1 MEDKI
6 NISMQMKRLKL
17 RRGISIAYL
26 SINSIRNKIELL
38 KPTIL
43 ETVDILVIAE
53 TKLDNTFATSQFT
66 INGSHPPFRYDR
78 NMNGGGLL
86 IYMREGVPAKQ
97 LQDFTTPDDI
107 ECGIIRGGSR
117 HSPHSHGRMSD
128 FMAEK
133 LSVINSRLHNICNVY
148 FLI

>member
-17 RRGISIAYL
+17 RRDISIAYL
-26 SINSIRNKIELL
+26 SINSIPNKIVLL
-38 KPTIL
+38 KPTII
-43 ETVDILVIAE
+43 ETVDIFVIAE

-78 NMNGGGLL
+78 NMNGRGLL
-86 IYMREGVPAKQ
+86 
-97 LQDFTTPDDI
+97 
-107 ECGIIRGGSR
+107 GIIRGGSR